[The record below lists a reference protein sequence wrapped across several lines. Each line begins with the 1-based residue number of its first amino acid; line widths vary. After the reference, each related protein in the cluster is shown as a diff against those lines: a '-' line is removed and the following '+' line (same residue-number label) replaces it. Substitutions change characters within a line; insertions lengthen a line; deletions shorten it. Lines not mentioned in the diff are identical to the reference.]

1 MNEEEHPEGT
11 ARRLT
16 ARVTGEVQGVGF
28 RYRTLRQ
35 AVQLGLT
42 GVVSNAADGSVHV
55 VAEGRGPALDGLLE
69 FLRGPKAPGVVANVE
84 ESFSPA
90 AGEFEDFRAE

>member
-1 MNEEEHPEGT
+1 MNEQEHPEGSP
-11 ARRLT
+11 RRLT

-42 GVVSNAADGSVHV
+42 GVVSNAPDGSVHV
-55 VAEGRGPALDGLLE
+55 VAEGREPALDGLRE
-69 FLRGPKAPGVVANVE
+69 FLRGPKAPGVVAGVE

-90 AGEFEDFRAE
+90 SGEFHDFSAE

>member
-1 MNEEEHPEGT
+1 MNEQERPEGT
-11 ARRLT
+11 ERRLT

-28 RYRTLRQ
+28 RYRARGR

-42 GVVSNAADGSVHV
+42 GVVSNKPDGSVRL
-55 VAEGRGPALDGLLE
+55 VAEGREPALDGLRE
-69 FLRGPKAPGVVANVE
+69 YLRGPEAPGVVTGVE

-90 AGEFEDFRAE
+90 TGEFPDFRAE